1 VGSYLPGFNALLND
15 EEVLSSNALL
25 TDPAFQKA
33 LSTTIARPVA
43 ANYAEVS
50 DTIQVKAHEFLSANG
65 TLDEASTAIK
75 SALEQ

>member
-1 VGSYLPGFNALLND
+1 M
-15 EEVLSSNALL
+15 
-25 TDPAFQKA
+25 AFQKA

-50 DTIQVKAHEFLSANG
+50 DTIQVKSHEYLSANG
-65 TLDEASTAIK
+65 ELEEAVSAIT